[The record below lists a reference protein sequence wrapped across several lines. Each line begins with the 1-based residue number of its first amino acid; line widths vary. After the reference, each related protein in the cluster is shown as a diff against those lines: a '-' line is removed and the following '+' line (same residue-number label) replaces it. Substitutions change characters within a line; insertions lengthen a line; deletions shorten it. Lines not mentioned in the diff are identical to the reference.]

1 MVTPQVFSIT
11 WPEKMGLTDEEA
23 ASKIINRVT
32 TKDMNEK
39 YREMIRGVCLLGRGQ
54 RLRSA

>member
-1 MVTPQVFSIT
+1 MVTPQVFSTT

-23 ASKIINRVT
+23 ASKIINRIT

-39 YREMIRGVCLLGRGQ
+39 YREMIRRMCLLGRGQ